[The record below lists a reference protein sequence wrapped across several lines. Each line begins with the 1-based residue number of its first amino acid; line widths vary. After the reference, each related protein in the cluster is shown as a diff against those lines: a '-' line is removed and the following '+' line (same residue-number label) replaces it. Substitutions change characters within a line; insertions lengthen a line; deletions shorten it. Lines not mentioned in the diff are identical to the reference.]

1 MRPVESQIEEV
12 VAEVF
17 DRLPALVGFSVQVL
31 DPQPESADARQMQ
44 LENDLFLADVETF
57 PWSGQYA
64 ELVGEIA
71 LPLLELIDEEPAA
84 RAFLSGRTFART
96 RH

>member
-1 MRPVESQIEEV
+1 MKPVESQVEEV
-12 VAEVF
+12 VAQVF

-31 DPQPESADARQMQ
+31 DPLPESPSALQ

-57 PWSGQYA
+57 PWPGQYA

-84 RAFLSGRTFART
+84 RDLLSGRTFART